1 MVNKTIVQKK
11 VCILGD
17 FSVGKTSLVRRYVE
31 GRFDEK
37 YISTIGVQISRRIV
51 EMSAKDKVSLVIWD
65 VAGSEEFNG
74 KQASYLQGAAG
85 ALLVCD
91 LTRKTTLASPHKY
104 VAAMRV
110 VSPQARFVL
119 LANKND
125 LIDQFELTE
134 EEVASQAG
142 ELECPYFLTSAKTG
156 DHVEEAFAMLAKMLL
171 HRDHM

>member
-1 MVNKTIVQKK
+1 MNKTIVQKK

-51 EMSAKDKVSLVIWD
+51 DVGEDEKVSLVIWD

-74 KQASYLQGAAG
+74 KHLSYLQGSSA

-91 LTRKTTLASPHKY
+91 LTRKTTLVSLRKY
-104 VAAMRV
+104 VTTMRAV
-110 VSPQARFVL
+110 APQAYFVL

-125 LIDQFELTE
+125 LTEQFELTQ
-134 EEVASQAG
+134 EEVASLAG
-142 ELECPYFLTSAKTG
+142 ELECSWFLTSAKTG
-156 DHVEEAFAMLAKMLL
+156 EFVEEAFTTLAKALMP
-171 HRDHM
+171 RA

>member
-1 MVNKTIVQKK
+1 MNKTIVQKK

-51 EMSAKDKVSLVIWD
+51 DLGDDDKVSLVIWD

-74 KQASYLQGAAG
+74 KQVSYLQGASA

-91 LTRKTTLASPHKY
+91 LTRKTTLASLRMY
-104 VAAMRV
+104 VAKMRSV
-110 VSPQARFVL
+110 APQARFIL

-125 LIDQFELTE
+125 LLEQFELTQ
-134 EEVASQAG
+134 EEVASLANNLQ
-142 ELECPYFLTSAKTG
+142 CPWFLTSAKTG
-156 DHVEEAFAMLAKMLL
+156 EFVEEAFTTLAKALVP
-171 HRDHM
+171 RV

>member
-1 MVNKTIVQKK
+1 MNKTIVQKK

-37 YISTIGVQISRRIV
+37 YLSTIGVQISRHIV
-51 EMSAKDKVSLVIWD
+51 DLGEDEKVSLVIWD

-74 KQASYLQGAAG
+74 KQSSYLQGATG

-91 LTRKTTLASPHKY
+91 LTRKTTLASLRKY
-104 VAAMRV
+104 MAAMRA
-110 VSPQARFVL
+110 VSPQAKFVL

-125 LIDQFELTE
+125 LIEQFELTQ
-134 EEVASQAG
+134 EEVALLAD
-142 ELECPYFLTSAKTG
+142 EIETPWFLTSAKTG
-156 DHVEEAFAMLAKMLL
+156 EHVEEAFTLLAKVLL
-171 HRDHM
+171 H

>member
-1 MVNKTIVQKK
+1 MEKTVIQKK
-11 VCILGD
+11 ICMLGD

-37 YISTIGVQISRRIV
+37 YLSTIGVQISRRIV
-51 EMSAKDKVSLVIWD
+51 ELSENEKIVLVIWD

-91 LTRKTTLASPHKY
+91 LTRRTTLASLRKY
-104 VAAMRV
+104 VTAMHA
-110 VSPQARFVL
+110 VSSQARFVL

-125 LIDQFELTE
+125 LVDQFELTE
-134 EEVASQAG
+134 EEIISQAN
-142 ELECPYFLTSAKTG
+142 EFDCPWFLTSAKTG
-156 DHVEEAFAMLAKMLL
+156 EHVEEAFTKLAQVLMPPK
-171 HRDHM
+171 